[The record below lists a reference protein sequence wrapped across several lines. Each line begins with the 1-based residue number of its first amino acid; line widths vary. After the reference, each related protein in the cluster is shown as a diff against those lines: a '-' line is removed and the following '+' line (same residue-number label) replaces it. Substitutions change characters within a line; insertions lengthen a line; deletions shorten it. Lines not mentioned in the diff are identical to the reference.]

1 MGQVEQGEEN
11 QRSRGGLTEKVT
23 LESSP
28 IGDWVERAVLQQR
41 EWPGE
46 RP

>member
-1 MGQVEQGEEN
+1 MGQVEQGEGN
-11 QRSRGGLTEKVT
+11 QRYRVGLTEKVT

-28 IGDWVERAVLQQR
+28 VGDWVERAVLQQK

>member
-1 MGQVEQGEEN
+1 MGHVEQGEGN
-11 QRSRGGLTEKVT
+11 QRYRVGLIEKVT
-23 LESSP
+23 LESSAV
-28 IGDWVERAVLQQR
+28 GVWVERAVLQQR